1 MKKKLTSIDMI
12 VLQMLSVVIYIEY
25 EVGIAE
31 AFFTHTCKL

>member
-31 AFFTHTCKL
+31 AFFTHACKL